1 MPPCLLCTF
10 FATSMFTIFLTLE
23 RYHFQN
29 KIFHEER
36 VALNKYFSTK
46 QVRPQKSRKEQEIMV
61 RGNRVG
67 RDGVRGRGGAQAFGG
82 RGRGRGGYNNNNWNE
97 GVRNNVAAFQRSSRG
112 QRYQNTNYALRPSQ
126 KGGYN
131 QSIKSTFRPAA
142 NGGMRGNRQQ
152 RGRGIINRIGKRGG
166 SRGGG
171 GQRGGGQRGGVQSG
185 GGGRGGQRGRGGRG
199 GRGKPTMDQL
209 DSELEK
215 YMGEDATKARLD
227 RQLENYFTESVGA
240 EVPVVADVAMAESG

>member
-1 MPPCLLCTF
+1 MCSPNSFNFWWT
-10 FATSMFTIFLTLE
+10 TTI
-23 RYHFQN
+23 
-29 KIFHEER
+29 
-36 VALNKYFSTK
+36 A
-46 QVRPQKSRKEQEIMV
+46 
-61 RGNRVG
+61 
-67 RDGVRGRGGAQAFGG
+67 
-82 RGRGRGGYNNNNWNE
+82 GRGRGGYNNNNWNE

-209 DSELEK
+209 VRLTDRPGPRLTFLHLRRILSWRNTWEK
-215 YMGEDATKARLD
+215 TPLKQDWTASWKTTSLN
-227 RQLENYFTESVGA
+227 Q
-240 EVPVVADVAMAESG
+240 